1 MIVRLLA
8 LSTLILGAGFAASAS
23 AATPPDLSL
32 QRWPSASVTF
42 AQPIAV
48 RAPNDGSGRTFVI
61 ERCSGIRIVKDG
73 ALLATPFV
81 SIANSCS
88 SEQGILG
95 MAFDPDF
102 ASNGTFYVTYTAPSS
117 DPRIGSSP
125 DQVLAR
131 YTVSPASGNVANPA
145 GQVILRVPDLAANH
159 NGGDVHFGPD
169 GYLYWSMGDGGAQGD
184 PNGLAQCTG
193 RKKQDNNPATCRNLS
208 GTGPNYYLMGK
219 IIRLDV
225 HASTA
230 SAPANFCGSTP
241 GQPAPYAIPASNPF
255 ADVSQHPNDCAEVFN
270 WGLRNP
276 FRFSFDRQTGDMLIG
291 DVGQGR
297 YEEVSFQAAGS
308 GGQNF
313 QWNQCEGLHTY
324 PGNVLGCSGPIGS
337 VPPKLEYDHSAG
349 RCSITGGY
357 VYRGPVTSLRGQYV
371 FSDYCAGK
379 IYIAATPNPAL
390 PVWSFETMPATPALS
405 SYSFGEDAEGNLYI
419 TDGGGKIYKFTGTI
433 SVPTHLVTPVA
444 GIGGNIAPNT
454 PQAVN
459 EGATTSFVVTPDNGF
474 HISSVTGC
482 GGSLIGS
489 TYVTGPITSA
499 CTVTALFAGTPTHIV
514 TPLAGPG
521 GSLTPSVPQTVLE
534 GSQISFAVSANAGY
548 ALDAIGGCGGNLL
561 GALYTTAPV
570 FADCTV
576 AASFL
581 LLPDDDLIFR
591 DGFDGP

>member
-8 LSTLILGAGFAASAS
+8 LSTLVVGAGFATPTN
-23 AATPPDLSL
+23 AATPADLSL

-48 RAPNDGSGRTFVI
+48 RAPDDGSGRTFVI
-61 ERCSGIRIVKDG
+61 ERCSKISIVKNG
-73 ALLATPFV
+73 AVLTTPFL
-81 SIANSCS
+81 SINVSCS

-102 ASNGTFYVTYTAPSS
+102 ANNGTFYVTYTAPSG
-117 DPRIGSSP
+117 DPRIGSSA

-131 YTVSPASGNVANPA
+131 YTVTPASGNVANPA

-159 NGGDVHFGPD
+159 NGGDVHFGHD
-169 GYLYWSMGDGGAQGD
+169 GYLYWSMGDGGTQGD

-193 RKKQDNNPATCRNLS
+193 RKKADGNPSTCRNTS
-208 GTGPNYYLMGK
+208 GSGPNYYLMGK

-255 ADVSQHPNDCAEVFN
+255 ADVSQHPDDCAEVFN

-297 YEEVSFQAAGS
+297 YEEVSFQAVGS
-308 GGQNF
+308 AGQNF
-313 QWNQCEGLHTY
+313 QWNQCEGFHTY
-324 PGNVLGCSGPIGS
+324 PGGALGCNGPIGS
-337 VPPKLEYDHSAG
+337 VPPKLEYDHSGG

-371 FSDYCAGK
+371 FSDYCSGK
-379 IYIAATPNPAL
+379 VYIAATPDPGLAK
-390 PVWSFETMPATPALS
+390 WTFETMPATPSLS
-405 SYSFGEDAEGNLYI
+405 SYSFGEDDVGNLYL
-419 TDGGGKIYKFTGTI
+419 TDGGGKIYRFEGDT
-433 SVPTHLVTPVA
+433 SVPTHV
-444 GIGGNIAPNT
+444 
-454 PQAVN
+454 
-459 EGATTSFVVTPDNGF
+459 
-474 HISSVTGC
+474 
-482 GGSLIGS
+482 
-489 TYVTGPITSA
+489 
-499 CTVTALFAGTPTHIV
+499 V
-514 TPLAGPG
+514 TPLAGAG
-521 GSLTPSVPQTVLE
+521 GSLTPAVAQTVPE
-534 GSQISFAVSANAGY
+534 GDQISFTVSANAGY
-548 ALDAIGGCGGNLL
+548 ELDEIGGCGGNLL
-561 GALYTTAPV
+561 GAVFTTAPV
-570 FADCTV
+570 LVDCTV
-576 AASFL
+576 AASFI
-581 LLPDDDLIFR
+581 PDDDIIFR